1 MIFTVPLQPGT
12 SLVNVL
18 YKWLVSGAFLAPT
31 SSGVTQPD
39 TNIPYFRIDTGGNPP
54 AGAEGL
60 VVYDSTAL
68 STNWN
73 NSGYQP
79 GVAALANA
87 QQILLATLYTPG
99 AGVFTLTP
107 APSTSQSIARVYGTF
122 YDLSSVSVDGI
133 TATFALVQVDANDP
147 TITYDMSATLVRNK
161 ETGQLVTQRVIT
173 ANIVLGQLQDVNA
186 NAYVGLTRTDY
197 MLDQNGIALPRMR
210 YLLTCPQLGAPVGL
224 GLLATAGPIA
234 FLPVT
239 FVLDTTNTN
248 VSGAGVLDISKLK
261 PT

>member
-39 TNIPYFRIDTGGNPP
+39 SNIPYFRIDT
-54 AGAEGL
+54 
-60 VVYDSTAL
+60 
-68 STNWN
+68 
-73 NSGYQP
+73 
-79 GVAALANA
+79 
-87 QQILLATLYTPG
+87 
-99 AGVFTLTP
+99 
-107 APSTSQSIARVYGTF
+107 
-122 YDLSSVSVDGI
+122 
-133 TATFALVQVDANDP
+133 
-147 TITYDMSATLVRNK
+147 SATLVRNK